1 MASDAAMARG
11 GRSCSLHE
19 AIAIKMASILYFDHG
34 SLITPME
41 MNPLRQALERVN
53 PLPDEVWAEV
63 AVLVSIRTVVP
74 GEHLL
79 RAGERATS
87 ISFLRRG
94 LLREYYLDDAGHE
107 STRRFCSEGEF
118 SGSLADLLG
127 DGAALASIE
136 VIDASEVWILN
147 WTQFDALTEK
157 WPALMKLMRRFAE
170 ILYVR
175 KMKRE
180 FEMLTLPAAERYRC
194 FAHEFPAL
202 EARLPRHMIASYL
215 GITPVHFSRICAAE
229 RQRPAQAELARRK

>member
-1 MASDAAMARG
+1 
-11 GRSCSLHE
+11 
-19 AIAIKMASILYFDHG
+19 
-34 SLITPME
+34 ME
-41 MNPLRQALERVN
+41 MKPLRQALERIN
-53 PLPDEVWAEV
+53 PLPDEIWAEV
-63 AVLVSIRTVVP
+63 AALVASRTVVP

-87 ISFLRRG
+87 VFFLRHG

-127 DGAALASIE
+127 DGAAAASIE
-136 VIDASEVWILN
+136 AIDGGEIWVLN
-147 WTQFDALTEK
+147 WAQLDALTEK

-170 ILYVR
+170 SLYVR

-180 FEMLTLPAAERYRC
+180 FEMLTLPAAERYRR
-194 FAHEFPAL
+194 FAREFPAL
-202 EARLPRHMIASYL
+202 DARLPRHMVASYL

-229 RQRPAQAELARRK
+229 KQRPTQAGPAERT